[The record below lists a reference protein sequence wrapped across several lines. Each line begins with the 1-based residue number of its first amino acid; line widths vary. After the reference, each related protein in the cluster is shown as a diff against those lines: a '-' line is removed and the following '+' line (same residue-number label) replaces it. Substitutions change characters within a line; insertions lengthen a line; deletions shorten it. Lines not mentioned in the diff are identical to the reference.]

1 MIRVLT
7 LPFSPPSCSLQ
18 CIDVASV
25 LHRMGMICAV
35 RTEYH
40 ALGYFNEA
48 LSIRKNLLGG
58 NDHLVAETLYSS
70 AVVLAR
76 LNRYEA
82 SMERYHEALR
92 IQMADSQDSNEVAR
106 TLAGKYSHIFPA
118 LALL

>member
-1 MIRVLT
+1 MY
-7 LPFSPPSCSLQ
+7 
-18 CIDVASV
+18 VASV
-25 LHRMGMICAV
+25 LHRMGMICSL
-35 RTEYH
+35 RTEFH

-48 LSIRKNLLGG
+48 LAIRKNLLGG

-70 AVVLAR
+70 AIVLAR

-106 TLAGKYSHIFPA
+106 TLAGKYYSSPPKYYLTLNIHWYLSFEY
-118 LALL
+118 LA